1 MDYGNLLVVD
11 DEPPIRELFSRYLSE
26 IGFRVKTASCAEDA
40 LRMIS
45 RWHVHVALVDLR
57 LPGIDGLSF
66 VRQLRRKYPDA
77 QIVIVS
83 GAGELEDAIEA
94 IREQVCYYLR
104 KPPALTELGQTV
116 RLAMDRYNLACQN
129 RKYQAELEASEREL
143 RAKKAFIEEIIE
155 NVNLFVVGFDLSHR
169 INIFNRLAESV
180 SGYRKKE
187 VLGHPVSVIFK
198 PKEILRFAQD
208 GKCERFAQD
217 NRSERCAR
225 RDQIELSAKDDNVG
239 IPHNKSLPV
248 EFPITTKSGETIDFR
263 WTESR
268 VVDHSGKMTGWI
280 GFGEDL
286 TEKKA
291 LERKLILSEK
301 LAATGRLAAAVAHE
315 INNPLQ
321 GIKSNFNLIV
331 RHVKD
336 DYKETFRIPLVL
348 EGLNRIAA
356 IVHRLLDV
364 HRPRSLEIGAVDLQ
378 PLIYGVYTLLE
389 PTFRDA
395 RIELVQ
401 KWDQHTLPVRGSYSD
416 LHQVFLNL
424 MLNSIDAMSDGGRIL
439 IEVSQTD
446 DRTVLLFSDTGHGIS
461 EEDRDYI
468 FEPFFTTKKDTKGM
482 GLGLSVVRGVLESLD
497 GDIEVV
503 KDYSQ
508 GACFRITLPTNVPAK
523 AESRT
528 QTNLPALRRS
538 KIRGISL

>member
-1 MDYGNLLVVD
+1 MAQGNLLVVD
-11 DEPPIRELFSRYLSE
+11 DEPPIRELFCRYLSE

-45 RWHVHVALVDLR
+45 RWRVHVALVDLR
-57 LPGIDGLSF
+57 LPGIDGLTLI
-66 VRQLRRKYPDA
+66 RQLRKKHPDA

-94 IREQVCYYLR
+94 IKEQVCYYLR

-155 NVNLFVVGFDLSHR
+155 NVNLFVVGFDLRHR
-169 INIFNRLAESV
+169 INIFNRLAETV
-180 SGYRKKE
+180 SGYKKKE
-187 VLGHPVSVIFK
+187 VLGNPVSIIFK
-198 PKEILRFAQD
+198 PKEILRFAQHD
-208 GKCERFAQD
+208 RRGQCAQD
-217 NRSERCAR
+217 DKRGLCSQNDKRCA
-225 RDQIELSAKDDNVG
+225 QDDKLRT
-239 IPHNKSLPV
+239 PHNESLPV
-248 EFPITTKSGETIDFR
+248 EFPITTKSEETIDFR

-268 VVDHSGKMTGWI
+268 VIDDSGKMMGWI

-286 TEKKA
+286 TEIKA

-331 RHVKD
+331 RHVSD
-336 DYKETFRIPLVL
+336 DYKEKFRIPLVL

-364 HRPRSLEIGAVDLQ
+364 HRPRSSEIGAIDLQ
-378 PLIYGVYTLLE
+378 PLITGVYSLLE
-389 PTFRDA
+389 PTCRDA
-395 RIELVQ
+395 KIELVQ
-401 KWDQHTLPVRGSYSD
+401 KWHRHPLPVRGSYSD

-424 MLNSIDAMSDGGRIL
+424 MLNSIDAMLDGGKIM
-439 IEVSQTD
+439 IEVSQTE
-446 DRTVLLFSDTGHGIS
+446 DRTELLFADTGHGIA
-461 EEDRDYI
+461 EEDMDYV
-468 FEPFFTTKKDTKGM
+468 FEPFFSTKKDSKGM
-482 GLGLSVVRGVLESLD
+482 GLGLSVVRGILESLD

-503 KDYSQ
+503 KDRSQ
-508 GACFRITLPTNVPAK
+508 GACFRITLPTKVPAQ
-523 AESRT
+523 AELRG
-528 QTNLPALRRS
+528 QVDLPASRGS
-538 KIRGISL
+538 KIRGITV